1 MTADDR
7 IAEDAGDPTARLEG
21 RRRKAPGATA
31 GDPRPVA
38 LDLEA
43 LSTVSVSGTHFLE
56 LEGRHPAGSLE
67 DMKLK
72 FTRRVIFVAR
82 RWRNRINDELR
93 KTGHSHAR
101 WMTLMW
107 IHLLGGEANHRELA
121 ERIGVELPTLIR
133 LLNRLEAEG
142 LVERCAL
149 EGPGRAKT
157 VRLTS
162 AGKPVL
168 AELNGITERARAD
181 FLRGVDETKLEVCLS
196 VLDDLLANAS
206 KE

>member
-7 IAEDAGDPTARLEG
+7 IAADAG
-21 RRRKAPGATA
+21 APAPDTI
-31 GDPRPVA
+31 
-38 LDLEA
+38 DLET
-43 LSTVSVSGTHFLE
+43 LSTVSITGTHFLE

-107 IHLLGGEANHRELA
+107 IHLLGGQANHRELA
-121 ERIGVELPTLIR
+121 ERIGVELPTPDP
-133 LLNRLEAEG
+133 A
-142 LVERCAL
+142 AQP
-149 EGPGRAKT
+149 PGGRRAGRT
-157 VRLTS
+157 M
-162 AGKPVL
+162 
-168 AELNGITERARAD
+168 RARRSGSGQDRPAD
-181 FLRGVDETKLEVCLS
+181 GCRKAGPS
-196 VLDDLLANAS
+196 PN
-206 KE
+206 

>member
-7 IAEDAGDPTARLEG
+7 IAGEAGDPDAIGRLARGLGKASRVAAADSVTIALEN
-21 RRRKAPGATA
+21 
-31 GDPRPVA
+31 
-38 LDLEA
+38 
-43 LSTVSVSGTHFLE
+43 LSTVSVTGTHFLE

-107 IHLLGGEANHRELA
+107 IHLLGGQANHRELA

-168 AELNGITERARAD
+168 AELNVITERARAD
-181 FLRGVDETKLEVCLS
+181 FLRGVDKDKLEICLS
-196 VLDDLLANAS
+196 VLDDLLTNAS
-206 KE
+206 ED

>member
-1 MTADDR
+1 MTVDR
-7 IAEDAGDPTARLEG
+7 RRAEDDVEP
-21 RRRKAPGATA
+21 AT
-31 GDPRPVA
+31 
-38 LDLEA
+38 LDLES
-43 LSTVSVSGTHFLE
+43 LSTVSVTGTHFLE

-157 VRLTS
+157 VRLTA

-181 FLRGVDETKLEVCLS
+181 FLRGVDETKLETCLA
-196 VLDDLLANAS
+196 VLDDLLADVS
-206 KE
+206 RD